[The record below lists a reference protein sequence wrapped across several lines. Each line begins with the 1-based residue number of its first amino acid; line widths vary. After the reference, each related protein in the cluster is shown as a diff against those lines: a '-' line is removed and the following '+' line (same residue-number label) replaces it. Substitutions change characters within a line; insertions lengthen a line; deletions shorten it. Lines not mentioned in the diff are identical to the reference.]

1 MTNSCFLL
9 PNSYLLLGYYG
20 FGNLGDELLLEACIK
35 ILNSKGISNEN
46 IIALSNN
53 PEETQKN
60 FKIKSVNRWKFFE
73 VVKAM
78 QKSENLILGGGGLF
92 QDSTSVKSCVYYWGI
107 VRLAKFF
114 GLKIFAL
121 GQSIG
126 LLRSGLAKF
135 LTRDALKLC
144 EEIQVRDE
152 NSFKTAKS
160 FGCKN
165 LILGEDL
172 VLQLKIKNENSKL
185 KNENKTLL
193 VNLRPY
199 KDFERFLKITADI
212 IKNFN
217 GKKIGAAF
225 SPEDEKVL
233 SENQKILA
241 LDEIILLKNF
251 NDAEKLFSSASS
263 AVGMRL
269 HFGVLAKIFEV
280 PATLLAYDI
289 KVKEFAARY
298 NIQFRL

>member
-53 PEETQKN
+53 PEETRKN

-78 QKSENLILGGGGLF
+78 RKSENLILGGGGLF

-114 GLKIFAL
+114 GLKISAL

-199 KDFERFLKITADI
+199 KDFERFFKITADI

-233 SENQKILA
+233 RENQKKLG